1 MMQDGLQRQVLSSQ
15 VSKITLMPRLNHSL
29 EMLDCA
35 INEIKLKRS
44 ELRKR
49 NQKFLSESEEGEQY
63 LKSIAQEKQVTF
75 ALESLRQI
83 QKKIKSFTNIE
94 SIPMI
99 LPLTIQVIRTI
110 SCQLFEILPSSSF
123 NLGELSSKL
132 GGILMDSAIITEAKF
147 DFRQYNL
154 ESNSFLDEAKLM
166 ADSKISKLYP
176 NLESLK

>member
-1 MMQDGLQRQVLSSQ
+1 MQDGLQRQAFSSQ
-15 VSKITLMPRLNHSL
+15 VSKITLMPRLNNSL
-29 EMLDCA
+29 EILDLV
-35 INEIKLKRS
+35 ITEIKLKKS
-44 ELRKR
+44 ELRR
-49 NQKFLSESEEGEQY
+49 QNQKFLEQSDEGEQY
-63 LKSIAQEKQVTF
+63 FKTVEQEKQVTF

-83 QKKIKSFTNIE
+83 QKKIKSFTNIA

-110 SCQLFEILPSSSF
+110 SCQLFEILPNSSYS
-123 NLGELSSKL
+123 LGELSSKL

-166 ADSKISKLYP
+166 VDSKISKLYP
-176 NLESLK
+176 NLESYK